1 MNKSKEKLLRT
12 LLDLARSGE
21 PLSSELTA
29 AIEDEY
35 IAVTSQKPF
44 LHGLDHPDQSDV
56 YTLPDEISKK
66 LDEIVSVFK
75 NIGPEKEDLAGELLS
90 SYNHLNTAFDATVAV
105 ANNKN
110 IQQAV
115 QTLIDEISHA
125 VDSNYCYYFGVL
137 SDKFP
142 QHPDEKIEPGMVIAG
157 TRTPEE
163 REKAHKFYRKYET
176 ELNEMST
183 VKNELQVRMI
193 DYQGMPDLDHDGRG
207 NVLAIRLNSVES
219 EPAHHQSQVPNQ
231 LWQPAKLGTLI
242 FVRNSG
248 KEPFQAVEMNLAGM
262 LARMGS
268 AVLGNIIYADKIQ
281 QLYLGTITSL
291 VRAMEAKDEYTS
303 GHSSRVAEMAC
314 KLARHINLD
323 EIEVKQ
329 LEWAGQLHDIGK
341 IGIRDDV
348 LCKTG
353 KLTEEEL
360 THIKTHPV
368 LSHKVLEPL
377 EGLQGIL
384 PAVRHHHEHYDG
396 KGYPDGLAG
405 EAIPLHARILQIAD
419 VWDALTSTRS
429 YRGAMSPKEAK
440 EIMRTEAG
448 TTMDQKLVA
457 EFLELLDERDI
468 RNIRTN
474 ANAAAILYPA

>member
-1 MNKSKEKLLRT
+1 MNTSKEKLFRT

-21 PLSSELTA
+21 PLPSELTA

-35 IAVTSQKPF
+35 IAATSQKPVP
-44 LHGLDHPDQSDV
+44 HGLDHPDQADIC
-56 YTLPDEISKK
+56 TLPDEISKK
-66 LDEIVSVFK
+66 LDEIVNVFK
-75 NIGPEKEDLAGELLS
+75 NIGSEKEDLAGELLS
-90 SYNHLNTAFDATVAV
+90 SYNHLNTAFDAAIAV

-115 QTLIDEISHA
+115 QTLINEISHA
-125 VDSNYCYYFGVL
+125 VDSNYCYYFGAL
-137 SDKFP
+137 AEKSP
-142 QHPDEKIEPGMVIAG
+142 QKPDEKNEPGMIISG

-163 REKAHKFYRKYET
+163 REKAHKFYQKYKT
-176 ELNEMST
+176 ELTGMST
-183 VKNELQVRMI
+183 VENELQVRMI
-193 DYQGMPDLDHDGRG
+193 DYQGTPDPDYEGQG
-207 NVLAIRLNSVES
+207 NVLAIRLNSIES
-219 EPAHHQSQVPNQ
+219 TPVRHQSQVPNQ
-231 LWQPAKLGTLI
+231 PWQSAKLGTLI
-242 FVRNSG
+242 FVRNSER
-248 KEPFQAVEMNLAGM
+248 KPFQAVEMNMAGM

-268 AVLGNIIYADKIQ
+268 AVLGNIIYAEKIE
-281 QLYLGTITSL
+281 QLYLETITSL

-303 GHSSRVAEMAC
+303 GHSTRVAEMAC
-314 KLARHINLD
+314 ILARHIKLD

-353 KLTEEEL
+353 KLTEEEF

-368 LSHKVLEPL
+368 LSYKVLEPL

-384 PAVRHHHEHYDG
+384 AAVRHHHEHYDG
-396 KGYPDGLAG
+396 KGYPDGLAE

-429 YRGAMSPKEAK
+429 YRGAMSPEKAK
-440 EIMRTEAG
+440 EIMRAEAG
-448 TTMDQKLVA
+448 TTMDPKLVT
-457 EFLELLDERDI
+457 EFLELLDEQ
-468 RNIRTN
+468 NI
-474 ANAAAILYPA
+474 

>member
-1 MNKSKEKLLRT
+1 MNTSKEKLLRT

-35 IAVTSQKPF
+35 IAATSQEPF
-44 LHGLDHPDQSDV
+44 PHGLDHPPQADI

-66 LDEIVSVFK
+66 LDEIVNVFK
-75 NIGPEKEDLAGELLS
+75 NIGSEKEDLAGELLS

-105 ANNKN
+105 ASNKN

-115 QTLIDEISHA
+115 QTLISEISHA
-125 VDSNYCYYFGVL
+125 IDSNYCYYFGDL
-137 SDKFP
+137 AEKFP
-142 QHPDEKIEPGMVIAG
+142 QSPNEKNEPGMIIAWPH
-157 TRTPEE
+157 TPEE
-163 REKAHKFYRKYET
+163 QEKAHKFHRKYKT
-176 ELNEMST
+176 ELTEMST
-183 VKNELQVRMI
+183 VENELQVRMI
-193 DYQGMPDLDHDGRG
+193 DYQGAPDPDHEGRG
-207 NVLAIRLNSVES
+207 NVLAIRLNSIEN
-219 EPAHHQSQVPNQ
+219 EPVRHRSQVPNQ
-231 LWQPAKLGTLI
+231 PWQPAKLGTLI
-242 FVRNSG
+242 FVRTG
-248 KEPFQAVEMNLAGM
+248 KKKPFQAVEMNMAGM

-281 QLYLGTITSL
+281 QLYLETITAL

-303 GHSSRVAEMAC
+303 GHSTRVAEMAC
-314 KLARHINLD
+314 MLARHINLN

-348 LCKTG
+348 LCKTD
-353 KLTEEEL
+353 KLTEEEF

-377 EGLQGIL
+377 EGLRGIL
-384 PAVRHHHEHYDG
+384 SAVRHHHEHYDG
-396 KGYPDGLAG
+396 KGYPDGLAE

-429 YRGAMSPKEAK
+429 YRGAISPKKAK
-440 EIMRTEAG
+440 EIMHAEAG
-448 TTMDQKLVA
+448 TTMDPKLVA

-468 RNIRTN
+468 
-474 ANAAAILYPA
+474 